1 MALKDNENQP
11 PRRIAVIGAG
21 TAGLAAAYELR
32 QRAPGVEVVVY
43 DPAARVGGKI
53 VTVRRGGYVIEH
65 GPDGFI
71 TNKPGTLGFIER
83 IGLKDQL
90 MPTNE
95 AGRQALVVRRG
106 KLVPIPLGFQLLGPS
121 QWWSFLRSPL
131 LSPRGKLRVMCE
143 PFVKARRDAGDESLA
158 SFITRRFGRELL
170 DRLVQPLA
178 GGIYTADPAELSMR
192 CTFGRF
198 VELERKHGSV
208 TLGLRRALKKQH
220 AAKASGARYS
230 LFASFRDGMD
240 TLPERLADLIGR
252 ECLRLNCAV
261 IAVAPTGDGRWR
273 VTDANGDERVFDALV
288 AACTAPVMGKLL
300 QPVDGSIAQRLAG
313 IPHSSSA
320 VATLCYRVDQFARPL
335 DAFGFVVPAVERRPI
350 IAGSFTSVKYAHRAP
365 AGRVLI
371 RVFLG
376 GALDES
382 MLANDDDGLIDI
394 AQRELAELM
403 GASGEPE
410 VALVTRWASAMPQYT
425 VGHAERV
432 AVLRGALGA
441 LPPLEL
447 VGIAY
452 DGVGIPDTINSGLA
466 AADRLLRG

>member
-1 MALKDNENQP
+1 M
-11 PRRIAVIGAG
+11 
-21 TAGLAAAYELR
+21 
-32 QRAPGVEVVVY
+32 VVY
-43 DPAARVGGKI
+43 DPAERPGGKI
-53 VTVRRGGYVIEH
+53 VTLRRDGYVIEH

-83 IGLKDQL
+83 IGLKDQM

-106 KLVPIPLGFQLLGPS
+106 GLVPIPLGFQLLGPS

-131 LSPRGKLRVMCE
+131 LSPMGKLRAMCE
-143 PFVKARRDAGDESLA
+143 PFIRARRDAGDESLA
-158 SFITRRFGRELL
+158 SFITRRFGKELL

-198 VELERKHGSV
+198 LELERKYGSV
-208 TLGLRRALKKQH
+208 TRGLRSAMKQQRH
-220 AAKASGARYS
+220 KASGARYS

-240 TLPERLADLIGR
+240 TLPEHLADLIGR
-252 ECLRLNCAV
+252 ERLRLGCAV
-261 IAVAPTGDGRWR
+261 TAIAPTDDNRWC
-273 VTDANGDERVFDALV
+273 VTDINGGEQVFDALI
-288 AACTAPVMGKLL
+288 AACTAPALSALL
-300 QPVDGSIAQRLAG
+300 QPVDGAIAQRLAD

-320 VATLCYRVDQFARPL
+320 VATLCYPMDRFPRPL
-335 DAFGFVVPAVERRPI
+335 DAFGFVVPAAERRPI
-350 IAGSFTSVKYAHRAP
+350 IAGSFTSVKYANRAP
-365 AGRVLI
+365 DGKVLI

-382 MLANDDDGLIDI
+382 MLANDDERLADI
-394 AQRELAELM
+394 AQRELAELL

-410 VALVTRWASAMPQYT
+410 IRLVTRWANAMPQYT
-425 VGHAERV
+425 VGHAERI
-432 AVLRGALGA
+432 AALRASLRS
-441 LPPLEL
+441 LPPLEP

-466 AADRLLRG
+466 AVDRLIEST